1 MSSEPQQSTDSETEQ
16 STDQD
21 AYDMSHARLALTL
34 CNTKNRAG
42 SETDVQA
49 LEQMY
54 KALGFRSTVRRNL
67 PAKGFWEELEK
78 FRDDLEQMEEPV
90 SCCFVVLM
98 AHGEEG
104 ILLGVDGQTIKLEEL
119 FSMLT
124 NKNSPALRG
133 KPKVFIVQACRGDRT
148 DTGEVVPP
156 AETPEKSGETVLLS
170 NEQLPKLPT
179 FTDILHVFATVEGYI
194 AYRHEEDG
202 SFFIQTLTDV
212 FTNMKGHILDLLT
225 EVTRIMA
232 DAELLEGGK
241 LRKVNP
247 EVQSTLRK
255 LLYLQ

>member
-1 MSSEPQQSTDSETEQ
+1 MSSEDQQ

-21 AYDMSHARLALTL
+21 AYDMSDARLALTL

-42 SETDVQA
+42 SETDVKA

-54 KALGFRSTVRRNL
+54 EALGFKSTVRRNL
-67 PAKGFWEELEK
+67 SAKGFWEELDK
-78 FRDDLEQMEEPV
+78 FRKDMDQMKDPV

-104 ILLGVDGQTIKLEEL
+104 ILLGIDDNTIQLSEL

-124 NKNSPALRG
+124 NENCQALRG
-133 KPKVFIVQACRGDRT
+133 KPKVFIVQACRGDQK
-148 DTGEVVPP
+148 DAGEVVQP
-156 AETPEKSGETVLLS
+156 AETGGTFVLS
-170 NEQLPKLPT
+170 EEHPPKLPT
-179 FTDILHVFATVEGYI
+179 YTDTLHVFATVEGHI
-194 AYRHEEDG
+194 AYRHVEDG

-212 FTNMKGHILDLLT
+212 FTNMEGHILDLLT
-225 EVTRIMA
+225 EVTRLMA
-232 DAELLEGGK
+232 DAELMEEGK
-241 LRKVNP
+241 PRKVNP